1 MFRNNVEANV
11 ACRLIILVLIT
22 LLIVTE
28 IHAAR
33 RASCFVCVCEYS
45 IRIIELSTTRQRMYE
60 AVLVVLN
67 VSKFLPFVHYRNFPS
82 AESYI
87 K

>member
-1 MFRNNVEANV
+1 MPFDNFGSYYTPNRHGNTRGTSGFIFR
-11 ACRLIILVLIT
+11 
-22 LLIVTE
+22 
-28 IHAAR
+28 
-33 RASCFVCVCEYS
+33 VCEYS
-45 IRIIELSTTRQRMYE
+45 IRIIELSYNRATRMYE

-82 AESYI
+82 VESCI

>member
-1 MFRNNVEANV
+1 M

-22 LLIVTE
+22 FLIVSE

-33 RASCFVCVCEYS
+33 RALRSREYS
-45 IRIIELSTTRQRMYE
+45 IRIIELSAIVRGKTRIYMYGAAL
-60 AVLVVLN
+60 AVLN
-67 VSKFLPFVHYRNFPS
+67 ISKFLPFVHYRNFPS
-82 AESYI
+82 AESCI